1 MSTACELH
9 KLERPDTERQ
19 ETLEE
24 FYRIVGNGKLQMK
37 EDTPT
42 KSEKFKENLRKL
54 IDAKLASRNSK

>member
-1 MSTACELH
+1 MSTAYELH
-9 KLERPDTERQ
+9 TPNRNKTERQ

-42 KSEKFKENLRKL
+42 KSKEFKKNLRKL
-54 IDAKLASRNSK
+54 IDAKLASRNPR